1 MILVGVYDTA
11 VVSDQLSRCDDI
23 AELKNQILPMLQ
35 DQRSQWKEKIEEIL
49 RASNYSCRDFASLC
63 KVSEP
68 AVRKWRK
75 GSLPQSRD
83 MFIRI
88 GFAAGYD
95 LGQMNAFLLRYG
107 RCPQLY
113 IKSLEDSVC
122 MFVLN
127 SSNLPHTYKC
137 YEDVLS
143 YVKAQ
148 LEQESG
154 ASQLMYNTIQMSA
167 YFSNIKTM
175 EELLVFAKNCALS
188 YAETYHRLYDYVL
201 EYMRSNSYDFAGNR
215 YVSANSV
222 FSESEWSS
230 SLRHCFY
237 DIRNRRWFPLR
248 QKLISLGLHLNMNLQ
263 ELNEMLSLA
272 KMEPLYSKNPVE
284 ATVIFALVEAEL
296 NDRIFR
302 DGSNDLCLFVKE
314 KLIQMDLQESEYLI
328 DDL

>member
-1 MILVGVYDTA
+1 MEVYDTV

-23 AELKNQILPMLQ
+23 LELKKQILPMLQ
-35 DQRSQWKEKIEEIL
+35 DQRIQWKAKIEEIL
-49 RASNYSCRDFASLC
+49 KVSRYSCRDFASLC

-75 GSLPQSRD
+75 GSLPQNRD

-95 LGQMNAFLLRYG
+95 MDQMNAFLLRYG

-127 SSNLPHTYKC
+127 SPNLPHTYKC

-143 YVKAQ
+143 YVKSQ
-148 LEQESG
+148 LEQEWGS
-154 ASQLMYNTIQMSA
+154 SQLMYNTIQMSA
-167 YFSNIKTM
+167 YFSDITTM
-175 EELLVFAKNCALS
+175 AELLCFVKKCAPS
-188 YAETYHRLYDYVL
+188 YAEAYHRLYDYIL
-201 EYMRSNSYDFAGNR
+201 EYMRNNSYDFVGNR
-215 YVSANSV
+215 YVSIHSV
-222 FSESEWSS
+222 TTESEWSS
-230 SLRHCFY
+230 SLRHCIY
-237 DIRNRRWFPLR
+237 DIRSRKWFPLR

-263 ELNEMLSLA
+263 ELNEMLHLA
-272 KMEPLYSKNPVE
+272 QMEPLYSKNPVE
-284 ATVIFALVEAEL
+284 AGVIFALVEAEL
-296 NDRIFR
+296 NDQIFQ
-302 DGSNDLCLFVKE
+302 DGSNDLCRFVKE
-314 KLIQMDLQESEYLI
+314 KLMQLDVQESEYLI

>member
-1 MILVGVYDTA
+1 MGVYDTT
-11 VVSDQLSRCDDI
+11 VVSDQLSHCDDI
-23 AELKNQILPMLQ
+23 TELKSQILPMLQ
-35 DQRSQWKEKIEEIL
+35 DQRSQWKGKIEEIL
-49 RASNYSCRDFASLC
+49 KTSGYSCKEFASLC

-95 LGQMNAFLLRYG
+95 LNQMNFFLQRYG
-107 RCPQLY
+107 RCPKLY

-127 SSNLPHTYKC
+127 SPTLPHTYKC

-143 YVKAQ
+143 YVKSQ
-148 LEQESG
+148 LEQEPGS
-154 ASQLMYNTIQMSA
+154 SQLMYNTMQMSA
-167 YFSNIKTM
+167 YFSNLKSM
-175 EELLVFAKNCALS
+175 EELIGFVKSCALS
-188 YAETYHRLYDYVL
+188 YAEAYHRFYDYVL
-201 EYMRSNSYDFAGNR
+201 EYMQSNSYDFAGNR
-215 YVSANSV
+215 HVSANSV
-222 FSESEWSS
+222 LSESEWSS

-237 DIRNRRWFPLR
+237 DIRNRKWFPLR
-248 QKLISLGLHLNMNLQ
+248 QKLISLGLHLNMSLQ
-263 ELNEMLSLA
+263 ELNEMLCLA

-284 ATVIFALVEAEL
+284 AGLIFALVEAEL

-302 DGSNDLCLFVKE
+302 DGSNELCLFVKE

>member
-1 MILVGVYDTA
+1 MGVYDTA

-23 AELKNQILPMLQ
+23 EELKNQILPMLQ
-35 DQRSQWKEKIEEIL
+35 DQRSRWKEKIEEIIKTS
-49 RASNYSCRDFASLC
+49 RYSCKDFATLC

-95 LGQMNAFLLRYG
+95 LDQMNAFLLRYG

-122 MFVLN
+122 MFVLK

-143 YVKAQ
+143 YVQAQ
-148 LEQESG
+148 LEQEPGTSHF
-154 ASQLMYNTIQMSA
+154 MYNTMQMSE
-167 YFSNIKTM
+167 YFSDIKTM
-175 EELLVFAKNCALS
+175 EELLAFAKKCAS
-188 YAETYHRLYDYVL
+188 SHAKAYHRLYNYIL
-201 EYMRSNSYDFAGNR
+201 EYMRSNSYDFVANR
-215 YVSANSV
+215 YVSVNSV
-222 FSESEWSS
+222 ITESEWSS
-230 SLRHCFY
+230 SLRHCIY
-237 DIRNRRWFPLR
+237 DIRNRKWFPLR

-263 ELNEMLSLA
+263 ELNEMLCLA

-284 ATVIFALVEAEL
+284 AVVIFALVEAEL
-296 NDRIFR
+296 SDKIYR

-314 KLIQMDLQESEYLI
+314 KLMQMDLQESEYLI

>member
-1 MILVGVYDTA
+1 MGVYDTA
-11 VVSDQLSRCDDI
+11 VVSEQLSRCDDI
-23 AELKNQILPMLQ
+23 EELKTRIIPMLQ
-35 DQRSQWKEKIEEIL
+35 DQRSRWKEKIEEIL
-49 RASNYSCRDFASLC
+49 KTSGHSCKDFASLC

-95 LGQMNAFLLRYG
+95 LAQMNSFLLRYG

-127 SSNLPHTYKC
+127 SSSLPHTYKC

-143 YVKAQ
+143 YVKVQ

-154 ASQLMYNTIQMSA
+154 TSQLAYNTMQMSA

-175 EELLVFAKNCALS
+175 EELLTFAKSCTS
-188 YAETYHRLYDYVL
+188 TYAQTYHRLYDYVL

-215 YVSANSV
+215 YASV
-222 FSESEWSS
+222 HSVISESAWSS
-230 SLRHCFY
+230 SLRHCIY
-237 DIRNRRWFPLR
+237 DIRNRKWFPLR

-263 ELNEMLSLA
+263 ELNEMLCLA

-296 NDRIFR
+296 SDKIYR
-302 DGSNDLCLFVKE
+302 DGSNDLCLFVKD
-314 KLIQMDLQESEYLI
+314 KLMQMDLQESEYLI

>member
-1 MILVGVYDTA
+1 MGVYDTA

-23 AELKNQILPMLQ
+23 VELKNQILPILK
-35 DQRSQWKEKIEEIL
+35 DQRSQWEGKINEIL
-49 RASNYSCRDFASLC
+49 KTSRYSCKEFAALC

-68 AVRKWRK
+68 AVRKWKK

-95 LGQMNAFLLRYG
+95 LNQMNAFLQRYG

-113 IKSLEDSVC
+113 IKSLSDSVC

-127 SSNLPHTYKC
+127 SKHLPHTYKC
-137 YEDVLS
+137 YEDTLA
-143 YVKAQ
+143 YVMSE
-148 LEQESG
+148 LERDSG
-154 ASQLMYNTIQMSA
+154 SSLLIYSSMQMSE
-167 YFSNIKTM
+167 YFANLNSM
-175 EELLVFAKNCALS
+175 EELLAFAKKCAPS
-188 YAETYHRLYDYVL
+188 FADAYRKLYDYIL
-201 EYMRSNSYDFAGNR
+201 EYMRSNSYDIVGNR
-215 YVSANSV
+215 YVSIHSV
-222 FSESEWSS
+222 ASESEWSS
-230 SLRHCFY
+230 SLLHCIY
-237 DIRNRRWFPLR
+237 DIRNRKWFPLR

-328 DDL
+328 NDL

>member
-1 MILVGVYDTA
+1 MGVYDTA

-23 AELKNQILPMLQ
+23 AELKSQILPMLQ
-35 DQRSQWKEKIEEIL
+35 DQRSRWKEKIEEIL
-49 RASNYSCRDFASLC
+49 KESGYSCKNFASLC

-75 GSLPQSRD
+75 GALPQSRD

-95 LGQMNAFLLRYG
+95 LEQMNTFLQRYG

-127 SSNLPHTYKC
+127 SRNLPHTYKC
-137 YEDVLS
+137 YEDILAYIRS
-143 YVKAQ
+143 E
-148 LEQESG
+148 LEREPGS
-154 ASQLMYNTIQMSA
+154 SPLLYSSMQMSE
-167 YFSNIKTM
+167 YFANLKSM
-175 EELLVFAKNCALS
+175 EELLGFVKKCAAS
-188 YAETYHRLYDYVL
+188 YADAYRQLYDYIL
-201 EYMRSNSYDFAGNR
+201 DYMRSNSYDFVANR
-215 YVSANSV
+215 YVSVNSV
-222 FSESEWSS
+222 ITESEWSS
-230 SLRHCFY
+230 SLRHCIY
-237 DIRNRRWFPLR
+237 SIRNRKWFPLR

-263 ELNEMLSLA
+263 ELNEMLRLA

-284 ATVIFALVEAEL
+284 AVVIFALVEAEL
-296 NDRIFR
+296 NDKIFR
-302 DGSNDLCLFVKE
+302 DGSNDLCQFVKE
-314 KLIQMDLQESEYLI
+314 KLMQLDLQESEYLI